1 MFCRGILV
9 IGPKR
14 AVEDCGARYEF
25 YRCSGRPDLV
35 LRTSGRHR
43 KLFSSFA
50 PQTVLSPQ
58 RAYLKHSSKQQDQE
72 ERIER
77 EEIIPKE
84 IKSLLYLL

>member
-14 AVEDCGARYEF
+14 AVEDCGARYEN
-25 YRCSGRPDLV
+25 YRCSGRPDGTEAEFQLCPSNGIV
-35 LRTSGRHR
+35 
-43 KLFSSFA
+43 SS
-50 PQTVLSPQ
+50 
-58 RAYLKHSSKQQDQE
+58 RAYLRHSSKQQERE

-84 IKSLLYLL
+84 IGSLLYHL

>member
-1 MFCRGILV
+1 MKNWFFTYINFIIQWVYSMYCLYMFCRGILV

-25 YRCSGRPDLV
+25 YRCSGRPDLG

-43 KLFSSFA
+43 NWFPSFA

-58 RAYLKHSSKQQDQE
+58 GP
-72 ERIER
+72 I
-77 EEIIPKE
+77 
-84 IKSLLYLL
+84 